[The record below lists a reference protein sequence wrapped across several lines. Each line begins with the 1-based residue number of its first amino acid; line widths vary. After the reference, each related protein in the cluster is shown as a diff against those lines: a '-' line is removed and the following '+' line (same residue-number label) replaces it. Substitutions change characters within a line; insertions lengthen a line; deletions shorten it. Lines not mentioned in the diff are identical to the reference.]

1 MTFSFLILLGLI
13 LLFIFWA
20 VGIYNGLIGARNAYK
35 NAFAQIDVQ
44 LQRRFELIPNLVEIA
59 KRYMSHER
67 ETLEAVMTARSAAMS
82 GAAAAKSVPGDP
94 AAMAR
99 LGSSEGVLGGALGR
113 LMMVAEAYP
122 ELQANQT
129 MRELTEELRSTENRV
144 AFSRQAYNDG
154 VTAYNNRREV
164 FPARLIAGNCGFRP
178 AGLLAIPI
186 DEAEMRQ
193 SPKVAF

>member
-1 MTFSFLILLGLI
+1 MFSFLILLGLV
-13 LLFIFWA
+13 LLFIFWVVA
-20 VGIYNGLIGARNAYK
+20 IYNGLIAARNAYK

-59 KRYMSHER
+59 KRYMAHER

-154 VTAYNNRREV
+154 VTVYNNRREV
-164 FPARLIAGNCGFRP
+164 FPASLIAGNCGFRP
-178 AGLLAIPI
+178 AGLLAIPSA
-186 DEAEMRQ
+186 EAEMRQ

>member
-59 KRYMSHER
+59 KRYMAHER

-82 GAAAAKSVPGDP
+82 GATAAKSVPGDP

-154 VTAYNNRREV
+154 VTVYNNRREV
-164 FPARLIAGNCGFRP
+164 FPASLIAGNCGFRP
-178 AGLLAIPI
+178 AGLLAIPS

>member
-1 MTFSFLILLGLI
+1 MMFSFLILLGLV

-20 VGIYNGLIGARNAYK
+20 VAIYNGLIAARNAYK

-59 KRYMSHER
+59 KRYMAHER

-82 GAAAAKSVPGDP
+82 GAAAAKNVPGDP

-122 ELQANQT
+122 ELKANQT

-154 VTAYNNRREV
+154 VTVYNNRREV
-164 FPARLIAGNCGFRP
+164 FPASLIAGNCGFRP
-178 AGLLAIPI
+178 AGLLAIPSA
-186 DEAEMRQ
+186 EAEMRQ

>member
-1 MTFSFLILLGLI
+1 MMFSFLILLGLV
-13 LLFIFWA
+13 LLFIFWVVA
-20 VGIYNGLIGARNAYK
+20 IYNGLIAARNAYK

-59 KRYMSHER
+59 KRYMAHER

-154 VTAYNNRREV
+154 VTVYNNRREV
-164 FPARLIAGNCGFRP
+164 FPASLIAGNCGFRP
-178 AGLLAIPI
+178 AGLLAIPSA
-186 DEAEMRQ
+186 EAEMRQ

>member
-1 MTFSFLILLGLI
+1 MMFSFLILLGLV

-20 VGIYNGLIGARNAYK
+20 VAIYNGLIAARNAYK

-59 KRYMSHER
+59 KRYMAHER

-154 VTAYNNRREV
+154 VTVYNNRREV
-164 FPARLIAGNCGFRP
+164 FPASLIAGNCGFRP
-178 AGLLAIPI
+178 AGLLAIPSA
-186 DEAEMRQ
+186 EAEMRQ

>member
-13 LLFIFWA
+13 LLFSFWA
-20 VGIYNGLIGARNAYK
+20 VGIYNGLIGARNAYR

-164 FPARLIAGNCGFRP
+164 FPASLIAGNCGFRP

-186 DEAEMRQ
+186 DETEMRQ